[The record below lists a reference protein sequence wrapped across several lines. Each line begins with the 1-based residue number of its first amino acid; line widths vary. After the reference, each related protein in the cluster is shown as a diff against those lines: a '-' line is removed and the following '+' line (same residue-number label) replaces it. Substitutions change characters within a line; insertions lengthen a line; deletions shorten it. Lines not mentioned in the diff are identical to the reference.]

1 MRWIIRL
8 VTLIVVLAAIVV
20 GGRLLF
26 RSPPVE
32 VNVVRADRGRV
43 EETVTNSRAGT
54 VRARQRARLSPEIGG
69 RVIEIPFREGMRVRA
84 GDRLLRLEDDDL
96 AASMA
101 LAAREQDA
109 IRARVTEACLA
120 ADLARREW
128 ERSRD
133 LAREG
138 IVAADI
144 LDRLASG
151 KETAAAGCAAARLD
165 AERAGAALDLARA
178 RLAKTVMLAPFDGVI
193 ASLTTE
199 LGEYVTPAPPG
210 VPIPP
215 IIDLIGD
222 GSIYI
227 AAPLDEL
234 DAARV
239 RPGQTVRITLDP
251 YPGREFPGHLIRVA
265 TFVLDVEEQNRT
277 FEVEAG
283 FEDTAFAA
291 QLLAGTSA
299 DVEVILDSREPVL
312 RVPANA
318 LLEGNRVLVVDQG
331 HIVERALTIGLRNWD
346 FAEVLSGLEAGE
358 PVVVTLDRADVVPG
372 ARARIARD
380 GPA

>member
-1 MRWIIRL
+1 MRWILRL

-43 EETVTNSRAGT
+43 ESTVTNSRAGT

-69 RVIEIPFREGMRVRA
+69 RVVEIPFREGMRVRA
-84 GDRLLRLEDDDL
+84 GDRLLRLEDRDL
-96 AASMA
+96 AAA
-101 LAAREQDA
+101 VTLAAREQDA
-109 IRARVTEACLA
+109 IRARVTEVCLA
-120 ADLARREW
+120 SDLARREW
-128 ERSRD
+128 ERSRE
-133 LAREG
+133 LAAGG
-138 IVAADI
+138 IVAADS
-144 LDRLASG
+144 LDRLASAM
-151 KETAAAGCAAARLD
+151 ESAVAGCAAARLD
-165 AERAGAALDLARA
+165 GERAGAALDLARA
-178 RLAKTVMLAPFDGVI
+178 RLAKTVMVAPFDGVL

-222 GSIYI
+222 GSIYV

-239 RPGQTVRITLDP
+239 RPGQPVRITLDP
-251 YPGREFPGHLIRVA
+251 FPGQEFPGHLIRVA

-283 FEDTAFAA
+283 FEDTAFASR
-291 QLLAGTSA
+291 LLAGTSA

-318 LLEGNRVLVVDQG
+318 LLEGNRVL
-331 HIVERALTIGLRNWD
+331 IVERGLIVERSLTIGLRNWD
-346 FAEVLSGLEAGE
+346 FAEVLSGLEAGD
-358 PVVVTLDRADVVPG
+358 PVVVTLDRAEVVPG
-372 ARARIARD
+372 ARARVARD